1 MDEPPP
7 PAPTP
12 TSEIEN
18 TVYITEM
25 LRAQLTAIET
35 HASALRSLV
44 EANATN
50 LRSQLEADV
59 AILREKID
67 GLPKTMRE
75 TNRADVAQLETRL
88 TKSISENESRLIRW
102 MIGIGIAGVGLV
114 LAVLRLLPVTPTS

>member
-7 PAPTP
+7 PPPTP
-12 TSEIEN
+12 TSEIQN

-35 HASALRSLV
+35 HAGALRSLV

-67 GLPKTMRE
+67 GLPRTIGE

-114 LAVLRLLPVTPTS
+114 LAVLRLLPATP